1 LKTQQVSSLETVLE
15 WICVIQQIPAPTFSE
30 KQRAVFMQSEFS
42 RLGMHDVHF
51 DSAGNVLARWPGG
64 SAPPLVVSAHLD
76 TVHCDLKE
84 IPLERTDQRLT
95 GPAVADNSTGL
106 AGLLFLARHLC
117 EVKPSYPGDI
127 WLAAN
132 VCEEGLGNLAGMQ
145 AVVDTF
151 GAEPRAYVILEGL
164 GLGQICH
171 RGLGVNRLKVTVETS
186 GGHSWVDYG
195 KPSAIHILADI
206 ISQLTHLSLPRKP
219 RASLNVGIIQGGT
232 TVNTIAP
239 SAYLLLD
246 LRAEDHNTLLR
257 ITDKARSIVHS
268 YARNGV
274 TVALEQIGSRPAG
287 EIPPDHPL
295 VQLAM
300 QVLHS
305 LNLSSSLEIGSTDAN
320 IPLNCGYPAVCIGL
334 TRGNHPHT
342 QREYIEI
349 APLQTGLAQ
358 ILALADQVWQ
368 IEK

>member
-1 LKTQQVSSLETVLE
+1 MKIQQVSNLETVMD
-15 WICVIQQIPAPTFSE
+15 WICAIQQIPAPTFNES
-30 KQRAVFMQSEFS
+30 QRAIFMHSEFS
-42 RLGMHDVHF
+42 RLGMQDVHF
-51 DSAGNVLARWPGG
+51 DSTGNVLARWPGG
-64 SAPPLVVSAHLD
+64 SGSPLVVSAHLD
-76 TVHCDLKE
+76 TVHCDLTE
-84 IPLERTDQRLT
+84 IPLERTDQRIT

-106 AGLLFLARHLC
+106 AGLLFLACHLC
-117 EVKPSYPGDI
+117 EVKPSYAGDI

-132 VCEEGLGNLAGMQ
+132 VCEEGLGNLAGMK
-145 AVVDTF
+145 AVVEAF
-151 GAEPRAYVILEGL
+151 GAKPLAYLVLEGL

-171 RGLGVNRLKVTVETS
+171 RGLGVNRFKVTVETS

-195 KPSAIHILADI
+195 RPSAIHILADI

-219 RASLNVGIIQGGT
+219 RSSLNVGIIQGGT

-239 SAYLLLD
+239 SAYFLLD

-257 ITDKARSIVHS
+257 ITDKARSIIHS

-295 VQLAM
+295 VQFSM
-300 QVLHS
+300 DVLHS
-305 LNLSSSLEIGSTDAN
+305 LNLSPTLEIGSTDAN
-320 IPLNCGYPAVCIGL
+320 IPLNSGYPAVCVGL

-349 APLQTGLAQ
+349 APLQKGLAQ
-358 ILALADQVWQ
+358 LLELVDRVWQ
-368 IEK
+368 IGN